1 MENCPYLL
9 SRFPHCQHPLYPENI
24 YQPFCISYQMTFNTD
39 CYTYQSLLGE
49 STYHFR
55 FSQDIV
61 YNISSYTRN
70 SYVFQSLRHC
80 QYMMKTDRKPV
91 DK

>member
-9 SRFPHCQHPLYPENI
+9 SRFPHCQHLLYLENI